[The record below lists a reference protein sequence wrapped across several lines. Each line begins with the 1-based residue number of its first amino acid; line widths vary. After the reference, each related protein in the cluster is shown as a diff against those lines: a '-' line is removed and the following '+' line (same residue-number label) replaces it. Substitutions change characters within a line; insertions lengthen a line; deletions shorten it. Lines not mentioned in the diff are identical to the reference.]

1 MSQSANAQR
10 VPISVGS
17 LLWIALIVWLVMPSP
32 GPAKRQLDALREEV
46 TALRQEVGLLRQ
58 TLEAPGRAAGL
69 ADEGRGKG
77 AAATPIVAE
86 SASNQPAAATQQDSR
101 AGVAPT
107 PADSAQTGSVA
118 DETENIPV
126 ERE

>member
-69 ADEGRGKG
+69 ADEGQGKG
-77 AAATPIVAE
+77 
-86 SASNQPAAATQQDSR
+86 AAATQQDSR
-101 AGVAPT
+101 AGAAPT

-118 DETENIPV
+118 DESENIPI